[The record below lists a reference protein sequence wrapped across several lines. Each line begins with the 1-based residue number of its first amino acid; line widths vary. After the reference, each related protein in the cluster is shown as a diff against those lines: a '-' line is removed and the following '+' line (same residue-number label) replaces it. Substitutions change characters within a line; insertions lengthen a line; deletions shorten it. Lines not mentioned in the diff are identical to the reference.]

1 MMMNGNN
8 AQTSPAD
15 DVSVELGMVSNEGV
29 MFDKKHSRIHLVSSW
44 WLALSRSAPEG
55 IGVPGIKYILVSR
68 ESRCRRMGWLC
79 ILTLALTAFISLT
92 AERAIYYSTFPLS
105 VDISSNVT
113 ADGLTFPKVI
123 ICNFN
128 SFVKSKTQAR
138 PAMDKLLRIYE
149 NTHYNSNETILLTQ
163 EELTHL
169 RNVNTTQM
177 FEELKHQKED
187 MFIRVVFA
195 GVPVSLDDIIPVAT
209 TFGRCYQIN
218 DGQNG
223 RQLLNSSVAGVSFG
237 LSLIL
242 NTEQDE
248 YYYNTYLKDSA
259 GFSIQ
264 LLDQDETSDLHV
276 RGFQVGPGT
285 SADVSITAKQQNYA
299 KPPYGGCGERKLQYF
314 DKYSRIKC
322 LLECMTHTVIEA
334 CGCRSPALPGNAS
347 VCDPITIG
355 TCANAVFEEITSTHH
370 AELCQCPMNCEER
383 DFPVSV
389 STAKYPSAF
398 RAGLLEKYISEGL
411 LDNISFKSANLS
423 VIEQNFVAVNI
434 YFSDISTTVVT
445 HRPAYTV
452 SSFIAD
458 IGGSLGLFLGGSLLT
473 IYEILD
479 LCGHSFSRKH

>member
-1 MMMNGNN
+1 MNGNN

-68 ESRCRRMGWLC
+68 ESRCRR
-79 ILTLALTAFISLT
+79 
-92 AERAIYYSTFPLS
+92 
-105 VDISSNVT
+105 
-113 ADGLTFPKVI
+113 
-123 ICNFN
+123 
-128 SFVKSKTQAR
+128 KSKTQAR

-334 CGCRSPALPGNAS
+334 CGCRSPALP
-347 VCDPITIG
+347 
-355 TCANAVFEEITSTHH
+355 EEITSTHH

-452 SSFIAD
+452 SSFIVLLIEND
-458 IGGSLGLFLGGSLLT
+458 ERIEHQCEGRKEGKPGQGGVSQRSQVELNSK
-473 IYEILD
+473 LD
-479 LCGHSFSRKH
+479 LNIMESHL